1 MQEPRPIF
9 VKNPSRTYCLISSRN
24 VHMQGVHLL
33 KTLQFT
39 HSEVTAHW
47 AEFWMVKPSS
57 SERKGVAFGNMFH
70 VVKNWNP
77 KQTQKWSLIT
87 FKRSIVLAIPVFP
100 DQKKWSHP
108 QKKVCWT
115 VAPKLEQKRGFAC
128 CCWLSVVNFFCTLV
142 KLALITC
149 EQRKNS
155 TTATKPRTPYK
166 FNPLPIFF
174 RGKFA

>member
-1 MQEPRPIF
+1 MCICRVCI
-9 VKNPSRTYCLISSRN
+9 
-24 VHMQGVHLL
+24 LL
-33 KTLQFT
+33 KSLQFT

-57 SERKGVAFGNMFH
+57 SGRKGVTFGNMFH
-70 VVKNWNP
+70 VVKKTETRSKP
-77 KQTQKWSLIT
+77 KNDHFQKIDCSCHSSFFLT
-87 FKRSIVLAIPVFP
+87 KRNEVTIG
-100 DQKKWSHP
+100 
-108 QKKVCWT
+108 KKVCWT

-155 TTATKPRTPYK
+155 TTVTKPKTTYK
-166 FNPLPIFF
+166 FNPLQFFF